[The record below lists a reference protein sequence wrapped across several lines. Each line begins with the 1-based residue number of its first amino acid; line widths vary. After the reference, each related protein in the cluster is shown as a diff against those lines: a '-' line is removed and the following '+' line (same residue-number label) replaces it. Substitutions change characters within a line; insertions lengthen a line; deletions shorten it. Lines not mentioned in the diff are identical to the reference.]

1 LDGRRPKS
9 ETIPLSGRTCWQ
21 SRHLRAGSPG
31 AFIAIGPSCRFAC
44 PEGRCICRLPFVR
57 RRECSMSPAGDRAAR
72 ARLTAYASDVRVGGA
87 GLLPWAFIPVAFR
100 GVINSAHFPVARGY
114 RLGTARVPG
123 HQSITWE
130 TRRMCNTVVLRNRSG
145 RDHAVG
151 ERFNFFPDT
160 EAFLAVE
167 VLADSVVTQHFLH
180 RINVV
185 RRQLAPPATP
195 AILR

>member
-1 LDGRRPKS
+1 MDGRRPKS

-87 GLLPWAFIPVAFR
+87 GLLPGRLSPWLS
-100 GVINSAHFPVARGY
+100 GVSSTQHISLSLGVTVLG
-114 RLGTARVPG
+114 RLGCRVTSPSPGRPAACAIRSCCAIVQAATMRSASALTSSQIRKPFLRLRYWLIALLPSTSSTA
-123 HQSITWE
+123 ST
-130 TRRMCNTVVLRNRSG
+130 
-145 RDHAVG
+145 
-151 ERFNFFPDT
+151 
-160 EAFLAVE
+160 
-167 VLADSVVTQHFLH
+167 
-180 RINVV
+180 
-185 RRQLAPPATP
+185 
-195 AILR
+195 